1 MVARYY
7 NDQTLNDIVN
17 RLDIVDIVSENV
29 KLTRKGNRYW
39 GLCPFHEEKTSSFS
53 VTPDKNLFYCFGCHA
68 GGNIFTY
75 VMKRDGIE
83 FGEAVEILAGRAGVQ
98 LTVSSRNK
106 KADQIRKNVLEI
118 NQAAAQFYNQKLL
131 SDPAPV
137 AFAYMLKRGINRE
150 TIEEFKIGYALDSWT
165 ALEEYLFKKGYPEQY
180 IKISGLIKR
189 SSSDRYYDLFRNRI
203 IFPISQYNG
212 EILGFGGRVLDDSL
226 PKYLNTPETELYSKR
241 KNLYGL
247 YQAREAVRKEN
258 EVLLVEGYMDCI
270 KIHQN
275 GMKNC
280 VASLGTALTL
290 EQAVLLRRYAEKVII
305 LYDGDEAGQRETM
318 RAIDIL
324 REQELQVEV
333 VTLLGGKDPD
343 EYLEL
348 FGKEEF
354 SQYIKNN
361 KVTYLEFKINRYI
374 NQEKEINLEVQKKII
389 NAVKMDI
396 KILTS
401 EIEKDYYIKTLAKKL
416 RLEENIVYR
425 EISAKSRD
433 NRPIAEN
440 KSKKYRDNIEYGNYS
455 LEEKILVAMLKDKQV
470 FHKVKSS
477 IGIDFFTNPE
487 YQDFIFQ
494 YDRIQDLQQMIE
506 IDDETMMPITARIE
520 FMLEDVGSI
529 DNITIDNFIRR
540 VTMIKAK
547 RRQRII
553 YHKLKMLNTEGDFDS
568 LMKFILGID
577 TILNNTRE
585 GGI

>member
-1 MVARYY
+1 MTRYY
-7 NDQTLNDIVN
+7 NDQLLNDITN
-17 RLDIVDIVSENV
+17 RLDIVDIVSETV

-83 FGEAVEILAGRAGVQ
+83 FGEAVEMLAGRAGVQ
-98 LTVSSRNK
+98 LTLSSKNK

-118 NQAAAQFYNQKLL
+118 NQAAAQFYNRNLL
-131 SDPAPV
+131 SNQHQL
-137 AFAYMLKRGINRE
+137 AYDYMVSRGIKQE
-150 TIEEFKIGYALDSWT
+150 TIEEFKIGYAMDSWN
-165 ALEEYLFKKGYPEQY
+165 ALEEHLLKKGYAEHY

-189 SSSDRYYDLFRNRI
+189 SSNDRYYDLFRNRI

-212 EILGFGGRVLDDSL
+212 DLLGFGGRVIDDSM

-241 KNLYGL
+241 RNLYGL

-258 EVLLVEGYMDCI
+258 EVLLVEGYMDCV

-275 GMKNC
+275 GIKNC
-280 VASLGTALTL
+280 AASLGTAFTS
-290 EQAVLLRRYAEKVII
+290 EQAVLLRRYAERVII
-305 LYDGDEAGQRETM
+305 LYDGDEAGQRETL

-324 REQELQVEV
+324 RDQELNVEI
-333 VTLLGGKDPD
+333 VTLPGGKDPD

-348 FGKEEF
+348 YGKEEF
-354 SQYIKNN
+354 LHYIKNN

-374 NQEKEINLEVQKKII
+374 NQEKEMNLEGQRKII
-389 NAVKMDI
+389 NSVKMDI
-396 KILTS
+396 NSLAS
-401 EIEKDYYIKTLAKKL
+401 EIEKYYYIKTLAKKL

-425 EISAKSRD
+425 EISSKSRD

-440 KSKKYRDNIEYGNYS
+440 KSIKYRDNIEYGNYS
-455 LEEKILVAMLKDKQV
+455 LEEKILAAMLKSKQIY
-470 FHKVKSS
+470 KKIKSS
-477 IGIDFFTNPE
+477 IGIDFFTKAE
-487 YQDFIFQ
+487 YQEFILQ
-494 YDRIQDLQQMIE
+494 YDLIQNLQQMTE
-506 IDDETMMPITARIE
+506 IDDEKMMPIIARIE
-520 FMLEDVGSI
+520 FMMEDIGEI
-529 DNITIDNFIRR
+529 DDIGIDNFIRR
-540 VTMIKAK
+540 VTLVKAK

-553 YHKLKMLNTEGDFDS
+553 YHKLNILNTEGDFNS
-568 LMKFILGID
+568 LMKFILEID
-577 TILNNTRE
+577 TILNTTRE

>member
-1 MVARYY
+1 MTRYY
-7 NDQTLNDIVN
+7 NDQLLNDITN
-17 RLDIVDIVSENV
+17 RLDIVDIVSETV

-83 FGEAVEILAGRAGVQ
+83 FGEAVEMLASRAGVQ
-98 LTVSSRNK
+98 LTLSTKNK

-118 NQAAAQFYNQKLL
+118 NQAAAQFYNQALL
-131 SDPAPV
+131 SHQHQV
-137 AFAYMLKRGINRE
+137 AHDYMVRRGINQE
-150 TIEEFKIGYALDSWT
+150 TIEEFKIGYAVDSWN
-165 ALEEYLFKKGYPEQY
+165 ALEEYLLKKGYPEQY

-189 SSSDRYYDLFRNRI
+189 SSTERYYDLFRNRI

-212 EILGFGGRVLDDSL
+212 DILGFGGRVIDDSM

-241 KNLYGL
+241 RNLYGL

-258 EVLLVEGYMDCI
+258 EVLLVEGYMDCV

-275 GMKNC
+275 GIKNC
-280 VASLGTALTL
+280 TASLGTAFTS

-305 LYDGDEAGQRETM
+305 LYDGDEAGQRETL
-318 RAIDIL
+318 RAVDIL
-324 REQELQVEV
+324 RDQELKVEI
-333 VTLLGGKDPD
+333 VTLPAEKDPD

-348 FGKEEF
+348 YGKEEF
-354 SQYIKNN
+354 LHYIQNN
-361 KVTYLEFKINRYI
+361 KVTYLEFKINRHI
-374 NQEKEINLEVQKKII
+374 NQEKEMNLEGQRKII
-389 NAVKMDI
+389 DAVKKDI
-396 KILTS
+396 NSLAS

-425 EISAKSRD
+425 EISSKNRD

-440 KSKKYRDNIEYGNYS
+440 KSVKYRDNIEYGNYS
-455 LEEKILVAMLKDKQV
+455 LEEKILAAMLKKRQV
-470 FHKVKSS
+470 FNKIKSS
-477 IGIDFFTNPE
+477 IGIDFFTEPE
-487 YQDFIFQ
+487 YQEFIFQ
-494 YDRIQDLQQMIE
+494 YDLIGDLQQMIE
-506 IDDETMMPITARIE
+506 IDDETMMPIIARIE
-520 FMLEDVGSI
+520 FMMEDIGEI
-529 DNITIDNFIRR
+529 DDIGIDNFIRR
-540 VTMIKAK
+540 IIMMKAK

-553 YHKLKMLNTEGDFDS
+553 YHKLNILNTEGDFNS
-568 LMKFILGID
+568 LMKFILEID
-577 TILNNTRE
+577 TILNKTRE